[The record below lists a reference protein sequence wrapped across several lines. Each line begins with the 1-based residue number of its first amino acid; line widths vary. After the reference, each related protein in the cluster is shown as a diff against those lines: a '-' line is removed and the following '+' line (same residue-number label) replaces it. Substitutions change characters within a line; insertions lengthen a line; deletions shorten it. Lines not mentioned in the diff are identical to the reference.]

1 MSILLNGGVVVS
13 ANERRQLDV
22 RIDGEKIVEMGT
34 NLTVNDSTVENVS
47 GCFLLPGFID
57 AHTHLELN
65 NGKGSMGTAD
75 NFTTGSKAAVA
86 KGTTTVIDMA
96 TPNKGSSLKDCL
108 ASWDKLA
115 QGNSSC
121 DYTYHMSIIE
131 WNPEIKAEIKEMI
144 DAGIT
149 SFKMYMAYDN
159 LRTKDAEIF
168 EAMEEIR
175 NYQGMLG
182 IHCEN
187 GDMVNEMIAKF
198 VSEGKLSPHYHPL
211 TRPDSVEAEA
221 VERYLMIAHLADLP
235 VNIVHLSTKRSLEAV
250 GRARA
255 RGQKVYVETCPQYL
269 VLDEHLYDAPNFE
282 GAKYVC
288 SPPLRSLEDQ
298 ETLWSGVINGAV
310 NTISTDH
317 CSFNFEGQKTI
328 GREDFS
334 KIPNGMPGVETRPEL
349 IYTYGVTTGKISLER
364 MVALLSEDIAKQF
377 ALYPQKG
384 IVQTGSDAD
393 IVIWDP
399 ETSGVISAAT
409 QLQNV
414 DYTPYDGFETQGSAR
429 AVYLRGQKVAEAGH
443 VITEKQGNF
452 VFRKIDPMNE
462 GNQST

>member
-1 MSILLNGGVVVS
+1 MSILFKGGTVVS
-13 ANERRQLDV
+13 AKDRRQVDV
-22 RIDGEKIVEMGT
+22 RIDGEKIIEMGT
-34 NLTVNDSTVENVS
+34 NLKTKDSNVVDVS

-75 NFTTGSKAAVA
+75 NFYTGSKAAVA

-96 TPNKGSSLKDCL
+96 TPSKGSSLKDCL
-108 ASWDKLA
+108 KAWDHLA
-115 QGNSSC
+115 RGNSSC

-131 WNPEIKAEIKEMI
+131 WNPSIKAEIKEMI

-159 LRTKDAEIF
+159 LRTTDGEIF
-168 EAMEEIR
+168 EAMSEIR
-175 NYQGMLG
+175 KFQGMLG

-187 GDMVNEMIAKF
+187 GDMVNKMIAKF
-198 VSEGKLSPHYHPL
+198 VAEGKRSPHYHPL

-221 VERYLMIAHLADLP
+221 VERYLMIADLVGLS
-235 VNIVHLSTKRSLEAV
+235 VNIVHLSSKRSLEAV
-250 GRARA
+250 QRARA
-255 RGQKVYVETCPQYL
+255 RNQKVYVETCPQYL
-269 VLDEHLYDAPNFE
+269 VLDDHLYDGPEFE

-288 SPPLRSLEDQ
+288 SPPLRKISDQ
-298 ETLWSGVINGAV
+298 KALWDGVINGQV

-328 GREDFS
+328 GKDDFS

-364 MVALLSEDIAKQF
+364 MIGLLSEDIAKQF
-377 ALYPQKG
+377 SMYPQKG
-384 IVQTGSDAD
+384 IIQVGSDAD
-393 IVIWDP
+393 IVVWDP
-399 ETSGVISAAT
+399 NTTGIISATT

-414 DYTPYDGFETQGSAR
+414 DYTPYDGMQTTGSAKS
-429 AVYLRGQKVAEAGH
+429 VYLRGQKIVEEGQ
-443 VITEKQGNF
+443 VVLEKQGKF
-452 VFRKIDPMNE
+452 IFRK
-462 GNQST
+462 STKNN

>member
-1 MSILLNGGVVVS
+1 MSILFKGGTVVS
-13 ANERRQLDV
+13 AKDRRQVDV
-22 RIDGEKIVEMGT
+22 RIDGEKIIEMGT
-34 NLTVNDSTVENVS
+34 NLKTKDSNIVDVS

-75 NFTTGSKAAVA
+75 NFYTGSKAAVA

-96 TPNKGSSLKDCL
+96 TPSKGSSLKDCL
-108 ASWDKLA
+108 KVWDQLA
-115 QGNSSC
+115 RGNSSC

-131 WNPEIKAEIKEMI
+131 WNPSIKAEINEMI

-159 LRTKDAEIF
+159 LRTTDGEIF
-168 EAMEEIR
+168 EAMSEIR
-175 NYQGMLG
+175 KFQGMLG

-187 GDMVNEMIAKF
+187 GDMVNKMIAKF
-198 VSEGKLSPHYHPL
+198 VAEGKRSPHYHPL

-221 VERYLMIAHLADLP
+221 VERYLMIADLVGLS
-235 VNIVHLSTKRSLEAV
+235 VNIVHLSSKRSLEAV
-250 GRARA
+250 QRARA
-255 RGQKVYVETCPQYL
+255 RNQKVYVETCPQYL
-269 VLDEHLYDAPNFE
+269 VLDDHLYDGPEFE

-288 SPPLRSLEDQ
+288 SPPLRKISDQ
-298 ETLWSGVINGAV
+298 KALWDGVINGQV

-328 GREDFS
+328 GKDDFS

-364 MVALLSEDIAKQF
+364 MIGLLSEDIAKQF
-377 ALYPQKG
+377 SMYPQKG
-384 IVQTGSDAD
+384 IIQVGSDAD
-393 IVIWDP
+393 IVVWDP
-399 ETSGVISAAT
+399 NTTGIISATT

-414 DYTPYDGFETQGSAR
+414 DYTPYDGMQTTGSAKS
-429 AVYLRGQKVAEAGH
+429 VYLRGQKIAEEGQ
-443 VITEKQGNF
+443 VVLEKQGKF
-452 VFRKIDPMNE
+452 IFRK
-462 GNQST
+462 STKNN

>member
-1 MSILLNGGVVVS
+1 MSILLKGGIVVS
-13 ANERRQLDV
+13 AKGRRQLDV

-34 NLTVNDSTVENVS
+34 HLKTENSTVEDVTE
-47 GCFLLPGFID
+47 CFLLPGFID

-75 NFTTGSKAAVA
+75 NFYTGSKAAVA
-86 KGTTTVIDMA
+86 KGTTAVIDMA
-96 TPNKGSSLKDCL
+96 TPSKGSSLKDCL
-108 ASWDKLA
+108 AAWDQLA
-115 QGNSSC
+115 KGNSSC

-131 WNPEIKAEIKEMI
+131 WNPAIKAEVKAMI

-159 LRTKDAEIF
+159 LRTTDAEIF
-168 EAMEEIR
+168 EAMNEIHK
-175 NYQGMLG
+175 YQGMLG

-187 GDMVNEMIAKF
+187 GDMVNEMIAQF
-198 VSEGKLSPHYHPL
+198 VAEGKLSPHYHPL

-221 VERYLMIAHLADLP
+221 VERYLMIADLAGLP

-250 GRARA
+250 KRARA
-255 RGQKVYVETCPQYL
+255 RNQKVFVETCPQYL
-269 VLDEHLYDAPNFE
+269 VLDEHLYDGPDFE

-288 SPPLRSLEDQ
+288 SPPLRSIGDQ
-298 ETLWSGVINGAV
+298 QALWDGVIDGQV

-328 GREDFS
+328 GKEDFS

-364 MVALLSEDIAKQF
+364 MVGLISEDIAKQF

-384 IVQTGSDAD
+384 IIQAGSDAD

-399 ETSGVISAAT
+399 QTTGVISATT

-414 DYTPYDGFETQGSAR
+414 DYTPYDGMQTKGSAR
-429 AVYLRGQKVAEAGH
+429 AVYLRGQKVAEKGQ
-443 VITEKQGNF
+443 VIVEKQGKF
-452 VFRKIDPMNE
+452 IFRNITKND
-462 GNQST
+462 

>member
-1 MSILLNGGVVVS
+1 MSILLKGGVVVS
-13 ANERRQLDV
+13 VHGRRQVDV
-22 RIDGEKIVEMGT
+22 RINGEKIVEVGT
-34 NLTVNDSTVENVS
+34 NLKAKDSVEEDVS

-75 NFTTGSKAAVA
+75 NFYTGSKAAVA
-86 KGTTTVIDMA
+86 KGTTAVIDMA
-96 TPNKGSSLKDCL
+96 TPSKGSSLKECL
-108 ASWDKLA
+108 ATWNHLA
-115 QGNSSC
+115 SGNSSC

-131 WNPEIKAEIKEMI
+131 WNPSIKKEIREMLE
-144 DAGIT
+144 AGIT

-159 LRTKDAEIF
+159 LRTTDGEIF
-168 EAMEEIR
+168 EAMREIQK
-175 NYQGMLG
+175 YQGMLG

-198 VSEGKLSPHYHPL
+198 VAEGKLSPHYHPL

-221 VERYLMIAHLADLP
+221 VERYLMIADLADLP

-250 GRARA
+250 KRARA
-255 RGQKVYVETCPQYL
+255 HNQKVYVETCPQYL
-269 VLDEHLYDAPNFE
+269 VLDDHLYDEPDFE

-288 SPPLRSLEDQ
+288 SPPLRSISDQ
-298 ETLWSGVINGAV
+298 NALWEGVINGQV

-317 CSFNFEGQKTI
+317 CSFDFDGQKTI
-328 GREDFS
+328 GKDDFS

-364 MVALLSEDIAKQF
+364 MVGLLSEDIAKQF

-384 IVQTGSDAD
+384 VIQVGSDAD
-393 IVIWDP
+393 IVVWDP
-399 ETSGVISAAT
+399 QTVGVISATT

-414 DYTPYDGFETQGSAR
+414 DYTPYDGMQTKGSAKS
-429 AVYLRGQKVAEAGH
+429 VYLRGQKVAEQGQ
-443 VITEKQGNF
+443 VIVENQGKF
-452 VFRKIDPMNE
+452 IFREIVTN
-462 GNQST
+462 

>member
-1 MSILLNGGVVVS
+1 MSILLKGGTVVS
-13 ANERRQLDV
+13 AKARRQVDV

-34 NLTVNDSTVENVS
+34 NLTAAGSTVEDVS
-47 GCFLLPGFID
+47 GYFLLPGFID

-75 NFTTGSKAAVA
+75 NFYTGSKAAVA

-96 TPNKGSSLKDCL
+96 TPSKGSSLQDCL
-108 ASWDKLA
+108 KAWDHLA

-131 WNPEIKAEIKEMI
+131 WNPSIKAEIKEMI
-144 DAGIT
+144 DVGIT

-168 EAMEEIR
+168 EAMREIR
-175 NYQGMLG
+175 KYQAMLG
-182 IHCEN
+182 VHCEN
-187 GDMVNEMIAKF
+187 GDMVNEMIAQF
-198 VSEGKLSPHYHPL
+198 VAEGKLSPHYHPL

-221 VERYLMIAHLADLP
+221 VERYLMIADLAGLP

-250 GRARA
+250 KRARA
-255 RGQKVYVETCPQYL
+255 CNQKVYVETCPQYL
-269 VLDEHLYDAPNFE
+269 VLDDHLYDGPGFE

-288 SPPLRSLEDQ
+288 SPPLRRICDQ
-298 ETLWSGVINGAV
+298 DALWDGVINGQV

-317 CSFNFEGQKTI
+317 CSFNFNEQKTI
-328 GREDFS
+328 GKNDFS

-364 MVALLSEDIAKQF
+364 MIGLLSEDIAKQF

-384 IVQTGSDAD
+384 IIQVDSDAD

-399 ETSGVISAAT
+399 NTAGVISATT

-414 DYTPYDGFETQGSAR
+414 DYTPYDGMQTKGHAR
-429 AVYLRGQKVAEAGH
+429 SVYLRGQKVVEHGQVIAER
-443 VITEKQGNF
+443 QGKF
-452 VFRKIDPMNE
+452 IFRKI
-462 GNQST
+462 SKTH